1 MNISAIRKELRQLE
15 HHLDTL
21 PLQGERY
28 ASCLD
33 SYEGASNQRR
43 QILSWIQR
51 VLIPQFSNESTAVLS
66 IGCGA
71 GDLDKDILAA
81 GAEQSATISYVG
93 LEPDAAQCERFVNQM
108 GLDDDENV
116 QIQAH
121 NLSFEDFQEQ
131 QSYDMVLMV
140 HSLYYM
146 ADPAW
151 AIEKALSLVNE
162 GGQLVVLLAANDR
175 LNELSSSFWQIEA
188 DRTAWFSQDLTA
200 YLDNLDLVFTRERI
214 EARLDVTPCF
224 DSDSATGSDIADF
237 LAQVSTKELPNR
249 LQGMIG
255 EYLDAISHRD
265 DAGRW
270 LPHNV
275 DAFSIP
281 AQAISYGGHVANA
294 AR

>member
-1 MNISAIRKELRQLE
+1 MKISTIRKELGQLE
-15 HHLDTL
+15 HDLDTL

-51 VLIPQFSNESTAVLS
+51 VLIPQFSKESAAVLS

-71 GDLDKDILAA
+71 GDLDKAILAA
-81 GAEQSATISYVG
+81 GTEQSARISYVG

-108 GLDDDENV
+108 GFDDDENV

-121 NLSFEDFQEQ
+121 NLGFEDFQDQ
-131 QSYDMVLMV
+131 QSYDIVLMV

-162 GGQLVVLLAANDR
+162 GGQLVVLLAANDT

-200 YLDNLDLVFTRERI
+200 YLDNLGLVFTRERI

-275 DAFSIP
+275 DAFRIS
-281 AQAISYGGHVANA
+281 AQAISCVGRVANS